1 MADPFSSA
9 PLLTGDW
16 LSEARVKLG
25 SHQRFT
31 SASSLRVHLILS
43 SNLSGKFKAA
53 RLVLLAPR
61 HHHSTPLLK
70 KKKKRIEKK
79 RAIFKRLPGML

>member
-1 MADPFSSA
+1 MVDPFSSA

-16 LSEARVKLG
+16 LSEAKVKLG

-53 RLVLLAPR
+53 RLVLSLG
-61 HHHSTPLLK
+61 TPPPPLNSSP
-70 KKKKRIEKK
+70 EKK
-79 RAIFKRLPGML
+79 EKRSNI